1 MKSCTLDAC
10 LTVHSIT
17 CDICNVR
24 FDTGE
29 MAFDECI
36 SITHFT
42 GPTSIYGKEK
52 QINLDICQ
60 HCFNELLGRHADIAD
75 ASDWQCPTHRKQ
87 IQYYSE

>member
-10 LTVHSIT
+10 LTVERIN
-17 CDICNVR
+17 CDICNVTI
-24 FDTGE
+24 DQGE

-36 SITHFT
+36 SHFT
-42 GPTSIYGKEK
+42 GPASIHGNEK

-60 HCFNELLGRHADIAD
+60 NCFNELLGHHADISD

-87 IQYYSE
+87 IQYYG

>member
-10 LTVHSIT
+10 LTVHNIT
-17 CDICNVR
+17 CDICNVT
-24 FDTGE
+24 FNLGE

-42 GPTSIYGKEK
+42 GSASIYGKEK

-60 HCFNELLGRHADIAD
+60 HCFNELLGNHADISD
-75 ASDWQCPTHRKQ
+75 ASNWQCPTHRKQ